1 MSYFT
6 ALGNYSV
13 STGSLLSHYRQ
24 DLLKHIIPGMGYTL
38 LRKERR
44 QEFCSHVF
52 CPQTISSG
60 LTTTSPSAQP
70 SQVPRYQFHSPQ
82 GQMARFCFPFCNHVA
97 TVCSLHWS
105 GGHYSIYISP
115 YKLHPASLKWQPAKP
130 VLTEPWNALNRRE
143 KLPSKIKWS
152 WTLLLPRKA
161 KFVPWSTMLYV
172 HSWYAN
178 VIIFKPYKNTSKHSE
193 WSDPTLGELVNSWL
207 QS

>member
-115 YKLHPASLKWQPAKP
+115 YKLHPASLKTA
-130 VLTEPWNALNRRE
+130 
-143 KLPSKIKWS
+143 SK
-152 WTLLLPRKA
+152 A
-161 KFVPWSTMLYV
+161 C
-172 HSWYAN
+172 
-178 VIIFKPYKNTSKHSE
+178 PY
-193 WSDPTLGELVNSWL
+193 
-207 QS
+207 